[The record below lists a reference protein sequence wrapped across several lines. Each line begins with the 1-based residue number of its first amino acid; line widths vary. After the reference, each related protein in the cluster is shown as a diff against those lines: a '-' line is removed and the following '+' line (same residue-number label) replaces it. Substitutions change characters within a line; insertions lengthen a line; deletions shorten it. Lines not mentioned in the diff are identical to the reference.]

1 MPGPGSKRVKPNGFV
16 AAASSTSQ
24 MSSPMAS
31 KAILSSPTRAMFTA
45 RCTFSTSLAA
55 SATSALDTGTTV
67 SNTRP

>member
-1 MPGPGSKRVKPNGFV
+1 MPGPGSKREAERFRR
-16 AAASSTSQ
+16 SSVEHLQ